1 MQTDENNNL
10 LDEDEKGKEKMS
22 DESEAISNTMDYKET
37 RRFCYC
43 FSLKCGII
51 FLSVV
56 ILLDFLIEVL
66 QVVAIFENEH
76 FDPIYPQIY
85 VSILSLFFI
94 SVALILVFIVGPD
107 TPGIRLLVP
116 WAFLIAAIANFL
128 IAIWI
133 IIYISAIYK

>member
-1 MQTDENNNL
+1 MMV
-10 LDEDEKGKEKMS
+10 KESSES
-22 DESEAISNTMDYKET
+22 DAVSNTMDYKET

-51 FLSVV
+51 FLSIV
-56 ILLDFLIEVL
+56 IILDFIIEIL

-94 SVALILVFIVGPD
+94 SVALIIVFIVGPD
-107 TPGIRLLVP
+107 TPGIR
-116 WAFLIAAIANFL
+116 
-128 IAIWI
+128 
-133 IIYISAIYK
+133 